1 MSDKDGLAGDI
12 ISDYP
17 RWQLETLYCI
27 NIIAGNIIEWNG
39 GFSTKP
45 RLRADWGRVRELH
58 IAMFD
63 YRRVKFARTSPLV
76 EKCLTSNRPSNHP
89 IWPRV
94 TLPWSHKPSHSGA
107 HIVLC
112 LCLASHLLSP
122 HMFFSGWVSLNH
134 HFSWFNPKQSPWH
147 PHFVPKKVSSGR
159 GIGWKLK
166 PFACC
171 GCTAGNTSKWVQGLG
186 LYPPNGN
193 LYMGNAVLN
202 IGDTHTTWG
211 FDVEN
216 DVLNL
221 DWAYPYFRE
230 SQIFQVRI
238 QTWSLCL
245 EKVGR
250 LETSVC
256 PSWLHLI
263 RE

>member
-1 MSDKDGLAGDI
+1 V
-12 ISDYP
+12 
-17 RWQLETLYCI
+17 ETLYKWMFI
-27 NIIAGNIIEWNG
+27 PGNIIELNG
-39 GFSTKP
+39 RFSTKP

-107 HIVLC
+107 HIVPC

-134 HFSWFNPKQSPWH
+134 HFSWFNPTQSPLH
-147 PHFVPKKVSSGR
+147 PHFVPEKVSSGR

-171 GCTAGNTSKWVQGLG
+171 GCTAGNTLLGAGAWTVPSKWQFVYGKC
-186 LYPPNGN
+186 
-193 LYMGNAVLN
+193 
-202 IGDTHTTWG
+202 G
-211 FDVEN
+211 FK
-216 DVLNL
+216 L
-221 DWAYPYFRE
+221 WRY
-230 SQIFQVRI
+230 S
-238 QTWSLCL
+238 
-245 EKVGR
+245 
-250 LETSVC
+250 
-256 PSWLHLI
+256 
-263 RE
+263 